1 MTEIEN
7 REIETDIP
15 ARLDRLPWSR
25 WHWLVL
31 AGLGTV
37 WTLDGLEVTV
47 VGSIGPRLTDKAGG
61 LGLSDAQV
69 GFAASLYVLGACLG
83 AIGFGY
89 LTDRFGRKKL
99 FLFTLALYLAATVA
113 TALSMN
119 AGWFYA
125 CRFLTG
131 MGIGGEYAAVN
142 SAIDELIP
150 ARVRGTVD
158 IVINGSF
165 WLGTT
170 AAAALSLPI
179 LNAHLL
185 PADVGW
191 RLLFALGAVLGMG
204 ALFVRRTV
212 PESPRWLFIHG
223 REDEAEKVVADIEET
238 VGAPGDKPDDK
249 ITIRQRKTIGVPT
262 IVRTMVRDYPR
273 RSLLGLSLFVG
284 QAFLYNAVFF
294 TYALVL
300 TKFFKVADARVGLY
314 LVPIGLGNFFGAFIL
329 GRLFDTL
336 GRRTMISSSYIV
348 SGLLLVGTAVL
359 FQHGALSA
367 VTLTVCWCVVFFFAS
382 AGASSAYLTV
392 SEIFPMETR
401 AMAIAVFYAIG
412 TGLGGVIG
420 PSLFGKLVGTHQ
432 LSMVSFGYYLGAG
445 LMIAAGVVELFIGVE
460 AARMPLEKIAAPLSA
475 ARQATRTGKG
485 RARQATA

>member
-1 MTEIEN
+1 
-7 REIETDIP
+7 
-15 ARLDRLPWSR
+15 
-25 WHWLVL
+25 
-31 AGLGTV
+31 
-37 WTLDGLEVTV
+37 
-47 VGSIGPRLTDKAGG
+47 
-61 LGLSDAQV
+61 
-69 GFAASLYVLGACLG
+69 
-83 AIGFGY
+83 
-89 LTDRFGRKKL
+89 
-99 FLFTLALYLAATVA
+99 
-113 TALSMN
+113 
-119 AGWFYA
+119 
-125 CRFLTG
+125 
-131 MGIGGEYAAVN
+131 
-142 SAIDELIP
+142 
-150 ARVRGTVD
+150 
-158 IVINGSF
+158 
-165 WLGTT
+165 
-170 AAAALSLPI
+170 
-179 LNAHLL
+179 
-185 PADVGW
+185 
-191 RLLFALGAVLGMG
+191 
-204 ALFVRRTV
+204 
-212 PESPRWLFIHG
+212 
-223 REDEAEKVVADIEET
+223 
-238 VGAPGDKPDDK
+238 
-249 ITIRQRKTIGVPT
+249 
-262 IVRTMVRDYPR
+262 MVRDYPR

-314 LVPIGLGNFFGAFIL
+314 LIPIGLGNFFGAFIL